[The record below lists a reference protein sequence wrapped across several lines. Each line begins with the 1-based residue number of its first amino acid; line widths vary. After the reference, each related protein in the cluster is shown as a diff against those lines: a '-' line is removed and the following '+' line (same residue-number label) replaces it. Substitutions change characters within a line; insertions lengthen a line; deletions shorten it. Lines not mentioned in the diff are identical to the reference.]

1 MGALSCETAAA
12 APGGASVKLELSGF
26 TAHASSRA
34 ASSYEYDWCT
44 NRSWT
49 YHSSHTSYNAY
60 CAPDLC
66 SFRERDLGQMKIKFE
81 NTQFRA
87 PLRSVQLVLVMTLD
101 DRSSNDASRYSVDVR
116 LNGHDILF
124 NEPLTGVEHGVGGY
138 TVYTN
143 SKTFTNFRRFT
154 IQLDDKS
161 KAMLKD
167 HDDNEFQITV
177 HTGWFGFVVVK
188 KAELITCS

>member
-138 TVYTN
+138 TVYTTPRRSPTSGASRFSSMTSPRQCSRTTTTTS
-143 SKTFTNFRRFT
+143 SKSRCTRVG
-154 IQLDDKS
+154 LALWSS
-161 KAMLKD
+161 KRP
-167 HDDNEFQITV
+167 
-177 HTGWFGFVVVK
+177 
-188 KAELITCS
+188 S